1 MIPPVAPVAAM
12 GRSWYMVNAMISK
25 EGVDPALTT
34 SRPPFAYLLVA
45 LLAFA
50 AAYPL
55 GGMGVAR
62 QVVAE
67 GALAAILV
75 TGLLV
80 CRGRITRLIIL
91 VFGLLEV
98 SSGVALIV
106 HDARWLHLLRGASGA
121 VFLTVMT
128 ALVMRA
134 VVRDERVTGDKI
146 VASICGY
153 LLLGTCWAIA
163 YALLEAANPGSFA
176 LAGAF
181 AEGES
186 LGAGSQTSVFAY
198 FSFVTLTT
206 LGYGDITPISPQ
218 AQTLAWMEAGAG
230 QIYLTVLVARL
241 VGLHIVHSQAKP
253 PARG

>member
-1 MIPPVAPVAAM
+1 MSEATM
-12 GRSWYMVNAMISK
+12 GAGRLASVR
-25 EGVDPALTT
+25 
-34 SRPPFAYLLVA
+34 RPSFGYLLAA

-55 GGMGVAR
+55 GGRGVAR
-62 QVVAE
+62 HIVAE

-80 CRGRITRLIIL
+80 CRGRITRRIIL
-91 VFGLLEV
+91 VFGLLAV
-98 SSGVALIV
+98 SSGIILTV
-106 HDARWLHLLRGASGA
+106 HEARWLLLLRGASGA
-121 VFLTVMT
+121 IFLTFMT
-128 ALVMRA
+128 VLVMRA
-134 VVRDERVTGDKI
+134 VVRDERVTSDKI

-153 LLLGTCWAIA
+153 LLLGTCWSIA

-181 AEGES
+181 AEGS
-186 LGAGSQTSVFAY
+186 SAGAGSQTSGFAY

-241 VGLHIVHSQAKP
+241 VGLHIVHSQDRP

>member
-1 MIPPVAPVAAM
+1 MDRIALPAQP
-12 GRSWYMVNAMISK
+12 WYMLRAMSEAPIGGDRS
-25 EGVDPALTT
+25 TRT
-34 SRPPFAYLLVA
+34 RRPPFGYMLAA

-50 AAYPL
+50 AAYSL
-55 GGMGVAR
+55 GGHGLAR
-62 QVVAE
+62 LIVAE
-67 GALAAILV
+67 VSLAGILV

-91 VFGLLEV
+91 VFGLLAS
-98 SSGVALIV
+98 SSGFALIA
-106 HDARWLHLLRGASGA
+106 HEARWLLLLRGATGA

-134 VVRDERVTGDKI
+134 VVRNERVTGDKI
-146 VASICGY
+146 VASVCGY
-153 LLLGTCWAIA
+153 LLLGTCWSIA
-163 YALLEAANPGSFA
+163 YALIEAASP
-176 LAGAF
+176 GAF
-181 AEGES
+181 ALTGAGGDLTS
-186 LGAGSQTSVFAY
+186 LGPRALTSELAY

-241 VGLHIVHSQAKP
+241 VGLHIVHSQERP
-253 PARG
+253 SSLG